1 MNRILPLILTLSLVA
16 VGVAAC
22 GSDDSS
28 DSKKSGADAV
38 LTASAL
44 QQNLQAKGYGLKTS
58 TKLQRPASLGS
69 FALEP
74 GAGFQSSHYV
84 TGKGLKEADGVSVEG
99 VVTVLL
105 YKDADSAKK
114 AFDGLGGPTINRK
127 QVGNRIYLWGGG
139 TSQTKPS
146 PTFATVVNASSG
158 SE

>member
-1 MNRILPLILTLSLVA
+1 MNRLFPLILILCLAA

-22 GSDDSS
+22 GSDDSAS
-28 DSKKSGADAV
+28 DSKSDSADAV

-44 QQNLQAKGYGLKTS
+44 QKNLQASGYALKTS

-69 FALEP
+69 FALDP
-74 GAGFQSSHYV
+74 GAGFVSSHYV
-84 TGKGLKEADGVSVEG
+84 TGKGLEEADGVSVEG

-105 YKDADSAKK
+105 YKDDANAEK
-114 AFDGLGGPTINRK
+114 AFDGLGGKTINRT

-146 PTFATVVNASSG
+146 PTFQQVV
-158 SE
+158 